1 MLQFSQLS
9 PSKIDAQSGVIY
21 GVCVMSRGEAKGH
34 NLQIDDKSIDQFLAL
49 AKGHKDGVKVRFG
62 ADHDAGADDING
74 ILKEFRRDGGKIIAD
89 LHLLKSD
96 KNYSK
101 LIEMA
106 EKLPNEFG
114 LSASTAAE
122 EELIGH
128 DRYVRFNE
136 IYCVDIVSNP
146 AATKGLFFSQQT
158 QTTNKPSMKNI
169 ALALGLPENATEEQ
183 IIEASKLALEAKCK
197 YEAEGKKKEMEG
209 EAEADDE
216 EKGKEGKKKFAELE
230 SKLVELSAK
239 ISAINE
245 AGEAAK
251 ASAHKAEVENLKLEA
266 SKEGKVISLSDE
278 ALLKLSVK
286 EVKEYIAALP
296 KNQVKL
302 SAGFKPVS
310 GDNKALDKRSPE
322 FKAQLAAKK
331 AEGALL
337 LGQKMLKN

>member
-1 MLQFSQLS
+1 M
-9 PSKIDAQSGVIY
+9 SK
-21 GVCVMSRGEAKGH
+21 GEAKGH

-74 ILKEFRRDGGKIIAD
+74 ILKEFRKENGKVVAD

-96 KNYSK
+96 KNYEK

-128 DRYVRFNE
+128 DKYVRFNE

-158 QTTNKPSMKNI
+158 KTNKPSMKNI

-183 IIEASKLALEAKCK
+183 IIQASKLALEAKCK
-197 YEAEGKKKEMEG
+197 MESEAKEKKEKE
-209 EAEADDE
+209 EADDE
-216 EKGKEGKKKFAELE
+216 EKGKDKKKFEALE
-230 SKLVELSAK
+230 KQVLELSAHFK
-239 ISAINE
+239 AQNDK
-245 AGEAAK
+245 AAADAATAK
-251 ASAHKAEVENLKLEA
+251 ESAHKATIENLKLEA
-266 SKEGKVISLSDE
+266 GKEGKVINLSDS
-278 ALLKLSVK
+278 ALLKLSEQ

-296 KNQVKL
+296 KNQLKL
-302 SAGFKPVS
+302 SAGNKPS
-310 GDNKALDKRSPE
+310 GESKAVDKRSPE
-322 FKAQLAAKK
+322 FKAQLAEIKAKN
-331 AEGALL
+331 ALL
-337 LGQKMLKN
+337 LGQKMLQK